1 MAHVLVVTAFELGHP
16 VLLVIAMVT
25 RDSVLHA
32 RTSDTGQTTI
42 GRPAPEGSADALRPM
57 TC

>member
-1 MAHVLVVTAFELGHP
+1 MLVVTAFELGHP

-25 RDSVLHA
+25 RDSALHA
-32 RTSDTGQTTI
+32 RTSDSTGETTI
-42 GRPAPEGSADALRPM
+42 ARPAAEGSAGTLCPT